1 MAEQFERIKRLLPG
15 ASRELFSR
23 PNVVATG
30 IGYKRVNGQKTGELC
45 IVCSVGLKVSAA
57 SLDENEII
65 PPFFEGVPTDVRP
78 VGLIHALRK
87 PAGAG
92 PEKPA
97 NPLRKPTGGS
107 PEPLAHPFRKSTDVS
122 PEELTH
128 AIRKPTGRFRPAPG
142 GVSTGHIHVSA
153 GTLGCLVKKG
163 EKVLILSNN
172 HVLANSN
179 QAKKG
184 DMIIQPGLHDGGKI
198 PADQIARLS
207 GFVPIYFEDERSRGL
222 FAGGIS
228 GIYNFFARL
237 SGSRSRLYS
246 RKIKRPDN
254 LVDCAIAEPVNPK
267 DVKNEI
273 LGAGIITG
281 TAEGILDME
290 VMKSGRTTGLTTGVI
305 EQVDVTVRVSFGS
318 GKTALFTDQLMAGAM
333 SQGGDSGSVVLNGE
347 NEAVG
352 LLFAGSTT
360 TTIINRIQNVFKLL
374 EVELI

>member
-1 MAEQFERIKRLLPG
+1 MTDQLTRIRQLLPG

-30 IGYKRVNGQKTGELC
+30 IGHKTVNGKKTGELC

-57 SLDENEII
+57 SLDEDEII
-65 PPFFEGVPTDVRP
+65 PPLIEGVPTDVRP
-78 VGLIHALRK
+78 VGLIHALRE
-87 PAGAG
+87 PTGG
-92 PEKPA
+92 RPEKPEQPLREPA
-97 NPLRKPTGGS
+97 DAGHEKLARPLRKP
-107 PEPLAHPFRKSTDVS
+107 TDVS
-122 PEELTH
+122 PEERIH
-128 AIRKPTGRFRPAPG
+128 ALPKPTGRFRPAPG
-142 GVSTGHIHVSA
+142 GVSTGHFHVSA

-163 EKVLILSNN
+163 EKILILSNN

-198 PADQIARLS
+198 PADKIARLT
-207 GFVPIYFEDERSRGL
+207 GFVPIYFENERSGGL

-246 RKIKRPDN
+246 RKIKQPDN
-254 LVDCAIAEPVNPK
+254 LVDCAIAEPVDPD

-281 TAEGILDME
+281 TAEGTLGME
-290 VMKSGRTTGLTTGVI
+290 VVKSGRTTGFTTGVI
-305 EQVDVTVRVSFGS
+305 EQVDVTVRVNFGS
-318 GKTALFTDQLMAGAM
+318 GKTALFTDQLMTGAM
-333 SQGGDSGSVVLNGE
+333 SQGGDSGSVVLNGK

-352 LLFAGSTT
+352 LLFAGSTA
-360 TTIINRIQNVFKLL
+360 TTIINRIQNVIKLL

>member
-1 MAEQFERIKRLLPG
+1 MTDQLPRIRQLLPG

-30 IGYKRVNGQKTGELC
+30 IGHKTVNGKKTGELC

-57 SLDENEII
+57 SLGEDEII
-65 PPFFEGVPTDVRP
+65 PPFIEGVPTDVRP

-87 PAGAG
+87 TADAG
-92 PEKPA
+92 PEK
-97 NPLRKPTGGS
+97 
-107 PEPLAHPFRKSTDVS
+107 
-122 PEELTH
+122 LTH
-128 AIRKPTGRFRPAPG
+128 ALRKPTGRFRPAPG

-163 EKVLILSNN
+163 EKILILSNN

-179 QAKKG
+179 QGKKG

-198 PADQIARLS
+198 PADRIARLT
-207 GFVPIYFEDERSRGL
+207 GFVPIYFENERSGGL

-246 RKIKRPDN
+246 RKIKQPDN
-254 LVDCAIAEPVNPK
+254 LVDCAIAEPVDPD

-281 TAEGILDME
+281 TAEGTLDME
-290 VMKSGRTTGLTTGVI
+290 VRKSGRTTGFTTGVI
-305 EQVDVTVRVSFGS
+305 EQVDVTVRVNFGS
-318 GKTALFTDQLMAGAM
+318 GKTALFTDQLMTGAM
-333 SQGGDSGSVVLNGE
+333 SQGGDSGSVVLNGK